1 MSIKSPRQIV
11 SELRKMKFA
20 NTFNPYL
27 EQCELC
33 DKPDAPKLRTRI
45 LLEILS
51 AASDLEIDSVW
62 IGRDLGYRGGRRTGL
77 ALTDD
82 VRFTQH
88 VERWGINAERPTLGP
103 LVRERTAGMVWD
115 LLEQIS
121 EHVFLWNVFPL
132 HPYPEGCTFKNRAHS
147 AVERKAGGELLLM
160 LVALL
165 RPRRVVAIGNDA
177 AKVLNGFSS
186 RFAIHHVRHPSYGGE
201 KIFREQMALL
211 YDL

>member
-1 MSIKSPRQIV
+1 MSIKGLRQIV
-11 SELRKMKFA
+11 SELRKMRFA

-27 EQCELC
+27 EQCELY

-45 LLEILS
+45 LPEILS
-51 AASDLEIDSVW
+51 AASDLDIDSVW

-121 EHVFLWNVFPL
+121 KHVFLWNVFPL
-132 HPYPEGCTFKNRAHS
+132 HLYPEGCTFKNRAHS
-147 AVERKAGGELLLM
+147 AVERKAGGGLLLM
-160 LVALL
+160 LVAL
-165 RPRRVVAIGNDA
+165 
-177 AKVLNGFSS
+177 
-186 RFAIHHVRHPSYGGE
+186 
-201 KIFREQMALL
+201 
-211 YDL
+211 